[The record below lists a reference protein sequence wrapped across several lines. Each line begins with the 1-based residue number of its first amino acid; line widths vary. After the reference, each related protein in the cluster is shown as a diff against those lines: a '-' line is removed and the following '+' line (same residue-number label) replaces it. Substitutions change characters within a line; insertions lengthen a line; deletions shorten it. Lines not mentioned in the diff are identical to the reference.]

1 MAKIKIKMEK
11 LSKIYNKGKQNEKV
25 VLKNIDLQI
34 NDGELVG
41 IIGKSG
47 AGKSTLLNI
56 MACIERFTY
65 GSYKLMGS
73 EIGGRN
79 EHDLCR
85 IRNERIG
92 LVMQDFALVEEL
104 TAIENVMIPLD
115 FSKNG
120 DSGSEKQALKA
131 LEGVGIA
138 DLAMK
143 RCNMLSGGQKQ
154 RVAIARAIA
163 AHPGLI
169 LADEPTGALD
179 TKASCEIMEL
189 FKALNRQGK
198 TVIIVTHDKK
208 VAEMCNRAIEIS
220 DGKIAEKI

>member
-11 LSKIYNKGKQNEKV
+11 LSKIYNKSKPNEKV

-65 GSYKLMGS
+65 GSYKLMGT

-104 TAIENVMIPLD
+104 TSIENVMIPLD
-115 FSKNG
+115 FSKSG

-131 LEGVGIA
+131 LEDVGCYIYQGYLYSPA
-138 DLAMK
+138 IP
-143 RCNMLSGGQKQ
+143 LSRFRELGEQALRDKENT
-154 RVAIARAIA
+154 VS
-163 AHPGLI
+163 
-169 LADEPTGALD
+169 GAEGENYGD
-179 TKASCEIMEL
+179 I
-189 FKALNRQGK
+189 
-198 TVIIVTHDKK
+198 
-208 VAEMCNRAIEIS
+208 
-220 DGKIAEKI
+220 